1 MKAKTMKAKNQ
12 KLLRQ
17 FFNYLAKDG
26 TVMNHSKEEA
36 QQVLDQFIDHQER
49 KKKSKFGSDKEVVKL
64 KEEPQEKTFE
74 EWKAI
79 YPIGSKARV
88 VGNTMNHDFKIGSI
102 QIVDG
107 HYQAQDLMENSKAFG
122 IIAMEKDHAGFDRIH
137 FCDLEPIQE
146 PSFKVGDKVESISGG
161 FTTEKGLVVKCGKG
175 EQRVY
180 FYDVEEFD
188 WKIDENLKLLPND

>member
-36 QQVLDQFIDHQER
+36 QQVLDQFIDHQDR

-64 KEEPQEKTFE
+64 KEEP
-74 EWKAI
+74 
-79 YPIGSKARV
+79 
-88 VGNTMNHDFKIGSI
+88 
-102 QIVDG
+102 
-107 HYQAQDLMENSKAFG
+107 
-122 IIAMEKDHAGFDRIH
+122 
-137 FCDLEPIQE
+137 IQE
-146 PSFKVGDKVESISGG
+146 SSFKVGDKVESISGG